1 MKLKGEAAGDLSGFL
16 DSDTD
21 LTGELNFKDTLR
33 IDGKFQGSVRT
44 GKSLVI
50 GETADVNAEID
61 VDAIFISGKV
71 QGKVRA
77 RERVELHR
85 TARVDAELH
94 TKILVVEEG
103 AQFEGHCSMKSTT
116 TKKPLEQPATAQTEK
131 KQIFEVKRGRDA
143 KSDEETQE
151 AH

>member
-1 MKLKGEAAGDLSGFL
+1 MKLKGEAARDLSGFL
-16 DSDTD
+16 DNETD
-21 LTGELNFKDTLR
+21 LTGELNFKDTMR
-33 IDGKFQGSVRT
+33 IDGKFQGSVRI

-50 GETADVNAEID
+50 GETADINAEID

-77 RERVELHR
+77 RERIELHR

-94 TKILVVEEG
+94 TKILIVEEG

-116 TKKPLEQPATAQTEK
+116 VKKPLEQLATTQKENK
-131 KQIFEVKRGRDA
+131 KLFEVK
-143 KSDEETQE
+143 
-151 AH
+151 

>member
-1 MKLKGEAAGDLSGFL
+1 MKLKGEVAGDLSGFL
-16 DSDTD
+16 DRDTD
-21 LTGELNFKDTLR
+21 LTGELNFKETLR

-61 VDAIFISGKV
+61 VDQVFISGRV

-85 TARVDAELH
+85 TARVEAELH
-94 TKILVVEEG
+94 TKTLVVEEG
-103 AQFEGHCSMKSTT
+103 AQFEGLCSMQTMTQQASAGG
-116 TKKPLEQPATAQTEK
+116 LESPRPTSIQEEK
-131 KQIFEVKRGRDA
+131 KKIFGIR
-143 KSDEETQE
+143 
-151 AH
+151 

>member
-1 MKLKGEAAGDLSGFL
+1 MKGKGEAAGDLSGFL
-16 DSDTD
+16 DRDTD

-50 GETADVNAEID
+50 GESADVNAEID

-103 AQFEGHCSMKSTT
+103 AQFEGHCSMKTAT
-116 TKKPLEQPATAQTEK
+116 TKKPIEPPAAEEK
-131 KQIFEVKRGRDA
+131 KKIFEVK
-143 KSDEETQE
+143 
-151 AH
+151 

>member
-1 MKLKGEAAGDLSGFL
+1 MKTKGDATGDLSGFL
-16 DSDTD
+16 DRDTD

-50 GETADVNAEID
+50 GESADVNAEID

-103 AQFEGHCSMKSTT
+103 AQFEGQCSMKTVSA
-116 TKKPLEQPATAQTEK
+116 KKPAEQTPAQEEK
-131 KQIFEVKRGRDA
+131 KQIFEVK
-143 KSDEETQE
+143 
-151 AH
+151 

>member
-16 DSDTD
+16 DRDTV
-21 LTGELNFKDTLR
+21 LSGELNFKDTLR

-50 GETADVNAEID
+50 GEGADVNAEID
-61 VDAIFISGKV
+61 VDAIYISGKV

-85 TARVDAELH
+85 NARVDAELH

-103 AQFEGHCSMKSTT
+103 AQFEGHCSMKTVT
-116 TKKPLEQPATAQTEK
+116 TKKPAEPPAPKEEK
-131 KQIFEVKRGRDA
+131 KPIFEVKRG
-143 KSDEETQE
+143 
-151 AH
+151 

>member
-1 MKLKGEAAGDLSGFL
+1 MKGEAAGDLSGFL
-16 DSDTD
+16 DSETD

-61 VDAIFISGKV
+61 VESIFISGKV

-77 RERVELHR
+77 SERVELHR
-85 TARVDAELH
+85 TARVDAEVH

-103 AQFEGHCSMKSTT
+103 AQFEGHCSMKSVT
-116 TKKPLEQPATAQTEK
+116 TKKPLEPTAGAQREK
-131 KQIFEVKRGRDA
+131 KQIVGVK
-143 KSDEETQE
+143 
-151 AH
+151 